1 MPSLIAACRPAGHLA
16 ALTQPVLTA
25 GDLTLRPWEPADAP
39 AVAGAYD
46 DPGIRRW
53 HARSMSLDEA
63 AEWVADW
70 PRRWQREADA
80 GWAIAGPTG
89 PRASV
94 AGAAGGEALGQISL
108 RHIDLVEGLASI
120 SYWVLPAARGRRLA
134 SRSVQV
140 VTRWAFDV
148 LGLHRLDILHSTAN
162 EASCRVA
169 RRAGYAY
176 EGTLRGQAKHADG
189 WHDMHVHAVVSGDG
203 ALAAG
208 PDVTPSPRLP
218 PIRS

>member
-1 MPSLIAACRPAGHLA
+1 MPSLIVACRPAGFLA

-39 AVAGAYD
+39 AVAGAYE
-46 DPGIRRW
+46 DPAIRQW

-80 GWAIAGPTG
+80 GWAITG
-89 PRASV
+89 PGV
-94 AGAAGGEALGQISL
+94 LGQVSL

-120 SYWVLPAARGRRLA
+120 SYRVLPAARGRQLA
-134 SRSVQV
+134 SRAVRTL
-140 VTRWAFDV
+140 TRWAFDV
-148 LGLHRLDILHSTAN
+148 LGLHRLDILHATGN
-162 EASCRVA
+162 KASCRVA
-169 RRAGYAY
+169 QRAGYAY

-203 ALAAG
+203 DDAAG
-208 PDVTPSPRLP
+208 PDMAPSPRVT